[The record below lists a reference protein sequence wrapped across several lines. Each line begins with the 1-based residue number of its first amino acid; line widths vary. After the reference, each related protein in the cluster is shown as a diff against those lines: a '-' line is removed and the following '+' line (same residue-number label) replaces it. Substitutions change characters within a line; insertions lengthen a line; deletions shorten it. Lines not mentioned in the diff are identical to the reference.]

1 MANKTP
7 FEIRL
12 EVLKMAQDLY
22 MSNWYANK
30 EKAQT
35 EYQTKFQIAERD
47 GQVFSE
53 SLDVPDFPNE
63 VDIIAKAEKLNA
75 FISNT
80 K

>member
-12 EVLKMAQDLY
+12 EVLRMAQELF

-30 EKAQT
+30 DKAQT
-35 EYQTKFQIAERD
+35 EYQTKFQIAEREGLKFD
-47 GQVFSE
+47 E
-53 SLDVPDFPNE
+53 ELEVPPFPSE

>member
-1 MANKTP
+1 MASKTP

-30 EKAQT
+30 DKAQT

-47 GQVFSE
+47 GVNFDE
-53 SLDVPDFPNE
+53 KLEVPPFPSE

>member
-22 MSNWYANK
+22 MSNWYAIK
-30 EKAQT
+30 DKAQT
-35 EYQTKFQIAERD
+35 EYQTRFQIAERD
-47 GQVFSE
+47 GVRFNE
-53 SLDVPDFPNE
+53 ELEVPPFPSE

>member
-47 GQVFSE
+47 RVNFDEKLEVPPFPSE
-53 SLDVPDFPNE
+53 E
-63 VDIIAKAEKLNA
+63 DIIAKAEKLNA

>member
-30 EKAQT
+30 DKAQT

-47 GQVFSE
+47 GVKFDE
-53 SLDVPDFPNE
+53 ELEVPPFPSE